1 MSSSPTHNDTIET
14 AKPTRYT
21 FVYKDMEYDASDYL
35 EKHPGG
41 SEFIRNMKTERDDL
55 TEYFR

>member
-21 FVYKDMEYDASDYL
+21 F
-35 EKHPGG
+35 
-41 SEFIRNMKTERDDL
+41 EFIRNMKTERDDL